1 VRDADALSIKLG
13 STKMKPAVTSKTYEH
28 KAPRL
33 KRLLTPPKGLLSR
46 VRWIFLL
53 LGIFMAAF
61 ALLSVLSAST
71 PWLFKAAALVGLT
84 LMAAVLHFLASTSAK
99 HDRAVFRE
107 RTVRETSAALVAALD
122 QESIYTAA
130 LDGAQKL
137 TKDMPGTHVGIAV
150 GSSERMTILAAVGD
164 RAADIEGAK
173 VNLHNPPD
181 SICAHRLEK
190 RSVEVSNID
199 PIDSAIAQEA
209 LSFEPKTG
217 SVYYVPLLIEEELGG
232 LLVVASDSPLPLDLK
247 DSIEVLGSQAALALE
262 SVTLARELR
271 QQKSE
276 ARFTSLVQNSSDV
289 ITVTEPDGTVRYVSP
304 SVERVLGYMPEDLIG
319 NNRWELVH
327 PDERL
332 ELQRLHADEYL
343 KNKSGL
349 TLRVELRM
357 RHRDGSW
364 RYIESIANNLL
375 NDPNVG
381 GARVQL
387 P

>member
-1 VRDADALSIKLG
+1 
-13 STKMKPAVTSKTYEH
+13 
-28 KAPRL
+28 
-33 KRLLTPPKGLLSR
+33 
-46 VRWIFLL
+46 
-53 LGIFMAAF
+53 
-61 ALLSVLSAST
+61 
-71 PWLFKAAALVGLT
+71 
-84 LMAAVLHFLASTSAK
+84 
-99 HDRAVFRE
+99 
-107 RTVRETSAALVAALD
+107 
-122 QESIYTAA
+122 
-130 LDGAQKL
+130 
-137 TKDMPGTHVGIAV
+137 
-150 GSSERMTILAAVGD
+150 MTILAAVGD

-181 SICAHRLEK
+181 SIRAHRLEK

-262 SVTLARELR
+262 SVTLAGELR

-332 ELQRLHADEYL
+332 ELQRLHAEYM